1 MLLKNKDQEDENSRI
16 LQKAK
21 SKLTNEVQVNVEPPK
36 LSKLDDQFF
45 NIPT

>member
-21 SKLTNEVQVNVEPPK
+21 SKLTSEVQVNVESPK
-36 LSKLDDQFF
+36 QSKIND
-45 NIPT
+45 